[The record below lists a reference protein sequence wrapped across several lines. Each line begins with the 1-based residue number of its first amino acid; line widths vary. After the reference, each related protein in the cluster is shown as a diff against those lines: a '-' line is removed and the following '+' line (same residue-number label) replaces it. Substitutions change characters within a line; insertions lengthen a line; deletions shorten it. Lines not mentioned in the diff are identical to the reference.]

1 MRACTHAAD
10 PGDGVMLANSYHVY
24 QVQGRMPFRRTA
36 ITGGGGASSVEFVV
50 EPLGTPT
57 LVRPDHELDVLYVR
71 LTAPRALASRIIAVH
86 PEAGAAVTQALRAAA
101 ERDEHVHRA
110 VVVGADAIFAAPVAA
125 HGRAEALAAF
135 VDVIRALTDAGL
147 PFVWRTRA
155 GIEAG
160 GLPPTLAA
168 ALGAAGRLCTVELG
182 VASVDDADA
191 RALEG
196 DLAAPFEA
204 RLRLAGAMVA
214 RGVPVRALVD
224 PLVPMLTDQQGPLE
238 ALVDA
243 LARTGVK
250 RLGARYITLTQ
261 ERAKVIA
268 ARLAGM
274 QKALLQGVF
283 ADEPWQ
289 RPDEETGPREV
300 HKRIPPAIRR
310 RGHERLIEVGARHG
324 VLVEILDPVDDDEL
338 SRSMERAQ
346 HQSHK
351 APTSPPRLR
360 PQLDLFAASKKPRR

>member
-1 MRACTHAAD
+1 
-10 PGDGVMLANSYHVY
+10 MLTTGYAVY
-24 QVQGRMPFRRTA
+24 QKREVSPFRRTA
-36 ITGGGGASSVEFVV
+36 TAAGGRASSVEFVV
-50 EPLGTPT
+50 EPLPTPT

-71 LTAPRALASRIIAVH
+71 VMAPRAPASRVIAVLPH
-86 PEAGAAVTQALRAAA
+86 AGHAVRDVLGAAAD
-101 ERDEHVHRA
+101 RDEPVRRA
-110 VVVGADAIFAAPVAA
+110 VVVGADAVFAEPAA
-125 HGRAEALAAF
+125 SGHADAIAAF
-135 VDVIRALTDAGL
+135 VDVVRALTDAAV

-155 GIEAG
+155 GIDPG
-160 GLPPTLAA
+160 GLEPAIAA

-182 VASVDDADA
+182 VAAVDDHDA

-204 RLRLAGAMVA
+204 RLRLAGALVA
-214 RGVPVRALVD
+214 RGLVVRALID

-238 ALVDA
+238 ALVTA
-243 LARTGVK
+243 LAQTGVR
-250 RLGARYITLTQ
+250 RLGARYITLTRD
-261 ERAKVIA
+261 RAKVIA

-289 RPDEETGPREV
+289 KPDDDTGPREV

-338 SRSMERAQ
+338 SRSMERAEQ
-346 HQSHK
+346 LHSGDHRASK
-351 APTSPPRLR
+351 APGKPVRLR
-360 PQLDLFAASKKPRR
+360 PQLDLFAVSGRKKRD